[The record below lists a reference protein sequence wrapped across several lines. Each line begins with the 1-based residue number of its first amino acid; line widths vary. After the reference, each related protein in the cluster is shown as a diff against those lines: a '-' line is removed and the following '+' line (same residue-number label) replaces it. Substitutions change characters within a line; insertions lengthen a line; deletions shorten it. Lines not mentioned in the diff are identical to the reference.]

1 VATAIVFEYSSYS
14 SSSFTSSFNK
24 ERERKKKRGKK
35 KRGGEFVM
43 NFGFKKMRSLDFGL
57 SLERE
62 REREKKREKKRERK
76 NWRHFP
82 SLSKERE
89 REKRDTMIKMIQM
102 IMRRRPHLYTQSR
115 VSQKQPL

>member
-1 VATAIVFEYSSYS
+1 
-14 SSSFTSSFNK
+14 
-24 ERERKKKRGKK
+24 
-35 KRGGEFVM
+35 M

-62 REREKKREKKRERK
+62 REKKREKEREK
-76 NWRHFP
+76 KLETF
-82 SLSKERE
+82 SLFQRRE
-89 REKRDTMIKMIQM
+89 REKRGTIIKMIQM